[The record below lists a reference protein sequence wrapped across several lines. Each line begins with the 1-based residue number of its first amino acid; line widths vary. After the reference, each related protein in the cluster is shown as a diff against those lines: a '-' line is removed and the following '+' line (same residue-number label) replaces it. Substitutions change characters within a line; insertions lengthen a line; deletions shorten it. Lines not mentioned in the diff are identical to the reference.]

1 MKVLKDGKFIEVTD
15 EEIIDDVVA
24 VDEPIDKITALVEG
38 LSTATSISQIR
49 NVAKQILEET
59 E

>member
-1 MKVLKDGKFIEVTD
+1 MKVLKDGKFIEVID
-15 EEIIDDVVA
+15 EEIIDDVVV
-24 VDEPIDKITALVEG
+24 VDEPTDKITTLVEG
-38 LSTATSISQIR
+38 LSTATTISQIR